1 MPHTFSY
8 SIAETGQAGSRP
20 TEATPVPPSF
30 TPLAGTVSK
39 SVMMAALPA
48 KAAVQML
55 APAAEGEEGNNC
67 ASSLDAV
74 APVRALPSPAR
85 PSHLC
90 LGRCA
95 ANAETERP
103 LPMLL
108 SRLGACDIH
117 PAPPPLIPIP
127 LPWPE
132 PPPSQRGARHHH
144 QLQYLSP
151 EHSSPQ
157 QFSGMTFSGS
167 TECHGL
173 SRSLSQGSFGQSLSS
188 QPVFTRQALSLACP
202 CSSCLH
208 TRFPASPPAVLPCS
222 KIRLCCNCCCFG
234 QRINCGKRWIAVTG
248 ICCCHCVCCN
258 AGDITVV
265 FKRRRHKPF

>member
-132 PPPSQRGARHHH
+132 PPPLPEGSKA
-144 QLQYLSP
+144 SP
-151 EHSSPQ
+151 SAAVP
-157 QFSGMTFSGS
+157 
-167 TECHGL
+167 L
-173 SRSLSQGSFGQSLSS
+173 PR
-188 QPVFTRQALSLACP
+188 AL
-202 CSSCLH
+202 
-208 TRFPASPPAVLPCS
+208 FPAAILGNDFLWFNGMSWSESEPESGQLWAEFVQPA
-222 KIRLCCNCCCFG
+222 RLY
-234 QRINCGKRWIAVTG
+234 
-248 ICCCHCVCCN
+248 
-258 AGDITVV
+258 
-265 FKRRRHKPF
+265 